1 MSAVELRGVSKSY
14 DGTAVLSNFTLTV
27 AGTFITAILGPSGS
41 GKTTLL
47 RLIAGFDRPDAGTIM
62 LGDRV
67 VDDARTHVRP
77 ERRGIGYVPQDGA
90 LFPHLDAMRNIGFG
104 LDRGERNR
112 ASDLLGLVGLTGLG
126 HRYPHELSGGQQQR
140 VALARAL
147 AIRPKL
153 VLLDEPFSS
162 LDASLRVS
170 MRRDIA
176 RVLAETQTPSI
187 IVTHDQDEALSLAH
201 QVVILDEGHPLA
213 HGSPADLYR
222 TPISAAAARYLGD
235 ANLLPALVDAGVAR
249 CVLGAVHVGAD
260 MASGPATVLV
270 RPEQLRIGTT
280 PMQGAVPATI
290 GNVDYYGHDS
300 LAELTLD
307 DGTMVTARL
316 TGSAAIDSAAFN
328 SVGIRRGDRVY
339 VQAIGDMVAWPQG
352 ADVGPER

>member
-1 MSAVELRGVSKSY
+1 MSAVELQGVSKSY
-14 DGTAVLSNFTLTV
+14 DGTVVLNDFTLTV
-27 AGTFITAILGPSGS
+27 ADTFITAILGPSGS

-47 RLIAGFDRPDAGTIM
+47 RLIAGFERPDAGAIT
-62 LGDRV
+62 LGDQL

-90 LFPHLDAMRNIGFG
+90 LFPHLTAIRNISFG
-104 LDRGERNR
+104 LDRGDRQR
-112 ASDLLGLVGLTGLG
+112 ARELLELVGLIGLG
-126 HRYPHELSGGQQQR
+126 HRYPHQLSGGQQQR

-176 RVLAETQTPSI
+176 RVLAETHTPAI
-187 IVTHDQDEALSLAH
+187 IVTHDQDEALSLAN
-201 QVVILDEGHPLA
+201 QVVILDEGHALA

-235 ANLLPALVDAGVAR
+235 ANLLTAVVDAGVAR
-249 CVLGAVHVGAD
+249 CVLGVVQLRNAD
-260 MASGPATVLV
+260 LASGPATVLV
-270 RPEQLRIGTT
+270 RPEQVHVTST
-280 PMQGAVPATI
+280 PTGGSVLATV

-307 DGTMVTARL
+307 DATTVTARL
-316 TGSAAIDSAAFN
+316 TDNA
-328 SVGIRRGDRVY
+328 GIKPGDRVY
-339 VQAIGDMVAWPQG
+339 AQVVGDMVAWPEQ
-352 ADVGPER
+352 

>member
-1 MSAVELRGVSKSY
+1 VSAVEIRNVSKSY
-14 DGTAVLSNFTLTV
+14 DGTPVLSDFTLTV
-27 AGTFITAILGPSGS
+27 ADAFITAILGPSGS

-62 LGDRV
+62 LGDQL

-90 LFPHLDAMRNIGFG
+90 LFPHLNALRNISFG
-104 LDRGERNR
+104 LDRADRDR
-112 ASDLLGLVGLTGLG
+112 ADDLLGLVGLTGLG

-147 AIRPKL
+147 AIRPRL

-176 RVLAETQTPSI
+176 RVLAETHTPSI
-187 IVTHDQDEALSLAH
+187 IVTHDQDEALSLAN
-201 QVVILDEGHPLA
+201 QVVILDDGHALA

-235 ANLLPALVDAGVAR
+235 ANLLTAVVDAGLAR
-249 CVLGAVHVGAD
+249 CSLGVVQLKDAQLP
-260 MASGPATVLV
+260 SGPATVLV
-270 RPEQLRIGTT
+270 RPEQLHVTGA
-280 PMQGAVPATI
+280 PMEDSVRATI
-290 GNVDYYGHDS
+290 GNVDYHGHDS

-307 DGTMVTARL
+307 DATMLTARL
-316 TGSAAIDSAAFN
+316 ANNPGIGTA
-328 SVGIRRGDRVY
+328 GIREGDRVY
-339 VQAIGDMVAWPQG
+339 VRAVGEMVAWPQ
-352 ADVGPER
+352 AKA

>member
-1 MSAVELRGVSKSY
+1 MSAVEIRGVSKSY
-14 DGTAVLSNFTLTV
+14 DGTVVLSDFTLTV
-27 AGTFITAILGPSGS
+27 ADTFITAILGPSGS

-62 LGDRV
+62 LGDHV

-90 LFPHLDAMRNIGFG
+90 LFPHLDAIRNIGFG
-104 LDRGERNR
+104 LDRGDRDR
-112 ASDLLGLVGLTGLG
+112 AVDLLGLVGLTGLG

-170 MRRDIA
+170 MRRDVA
-176 RVLAETQTPSI
+176 RVLAETHTPSI
-187 IVTHDQDEALSLAH
+187 IVTHDQDEALSLAN
-201 QVVILDEGHPLA
+201 QVVILDEGHALA
-213 HGSPADLYR
+213 HGSPTDLYR

-235 ANLLPALVDAGVAR
+235 ANLLTAVVDAGVAR
-249 CVLGAVHVGAD
+249 CALSVVQMAAD
-260 MASGPATVLV
+260 MPSGLATVLV
-270 RPEQLRIGTT
+270 RPEQLRVSTA
-280 PMQGAVPATI
+280 PAQGAVAATI
-290 GNVDYYGHDS
+290 GNIDYYGHDS

-316 TGSAAIDSAAFN
+316 TDTAGADSF
-328 SVGIRRGDRVY
+328 GIRPGDRVY
-339 VQAIGDMVAWPQG
+339 VQAIGDLVAWPQ
-352 ADVGPER
+352 AKE

>member
-1 MSAVELRGVSKSY
+1 VSAVEIRGVSKSY
-14 DGTAVLSNFTLTV
+14 DGTVVLSDFTLTV
-27 AGTFITAILGPSGS
+27 ADTFITAILGPSGS

-62 LGDRV
+62 LGDHV

-90 LFPHLDAMRNIGFG
+90 LFPHLDALRNISFG
-104 LDRGERNR
+104 LERGDRDR
-112 ASDLLGLVGLTGLG
+112 AADLLALVGLTGLG

-176 RVLAETQTPSI
+176 RVLAETHTPSI
-187 IVTHDQDEALSLAH
+187 IVTHDQDEALSLAN
-201 QVVILDEGHPLA
+201 QVVILDDGHALA

-235 ANLLPALVDAGVAR
+235 ANLLPAVVEAGVAR
-249 CVLGAVHVGAD
+249 CALGVVQVRAD
-260 MASGPATVLV
+260 VPTGPATILV
-270 RPEQLRIGTT
+270 RPEQLHVSVAPSEGS
-280 PMQGAVPATI
+280 VPATMRHI
-290 GNVDYYGHDS
+290 DYHGHDS

-307 DGTMVTARL
+307 DSTTLTARL
-316 TGSAAIDSAAFN
+316 TEN
-328 SVGIRRGDRVY
+328 LGIRPGDRVY
-339 VQAIGDMVAWPQG
+339 VQAVGEMVAWPLRG
-352 ADVGPER
+352 SVGPLRGSVGPQ

>member
-1 MSAVELRGVSKSY
+1 VSAAATIQGVSKSY
-14 DGTAVLSNFTLTV
+14 DGTVVLNDFTLTV
-27 AGTFITAILGPSGS
+27 ADTFITAILGPSGS

-62 LGDRV
+62 LGDQL

-90 LFPHLDAMRNIGFG
+90 LFPHLNAIRNIGFG
-104 LDRGERNR
+104 LDRADRDR
-112 ASDLLGLVGLTGLG
+112 AGQLLELVGLTGLG

-147 AIRPKL
+147 AIRPRL

-176 RVLAETQTPSI
+176 RVLADMHTPSI
-187 IVTHDQDEALSLAH
+187 IVTHDQDEALSLAN
-201 QVVILDEGHPLA
+201 QVVILDDGRVLA

-235 ANLLPALVDAGVAR
+235 ANLLTAMVDAGVAR
-249 CVLGAVHVGAD
+249 CGLGVVQLRNATI
-260 MASGPATVLV
+260 ASGPATVLV
-270 RPEQLRIGTT
+270 RPEQLRVTAA
-280 PMQGAVPATI
+280 PMDGGISVTV
-290 GNVDYYGHDS
+290 GNIDYYGHDS

-307 DGTMVTARL
+307 DGSVVTARL
-316 TGSAAIDSAAFN
+316 TDN
-328 SVGIRRGDRVY
+328 VGIRPGDRVY
-339 VQAIGDMVAWPQG
+339 VRAVGDMVAWPHT
-352 ADVGPER
+352 

>member
-1 MSAVELRGVSKSY
+1 MSAVEIRSVSKSY
-14 DGTAVLSNFTLTV
+14 DGTPVLTDFTLTI
-27 AGTFITAILGPSGS
+27 ADTFITAILGPSGS

-62 LGDRV
+62 LGDHV

-90 LFPHLDAMRNIGFG
+90 LFPHLDAIRNISFG
-104 LDRGERNR
+104 LDRDDRDR
-112 ASDLLGLVGLTGLG
+112 ASNLLDIVGLTGLG

-187 IVTHDQDEALSLAH
+187 IVTHDQDEALSLAN
-201 QVVILDEGHPLA
+201 QVVILDEGHALA

-235 ANLLPALVDAGVAR
+235 ANLLSALIDAGVAR
-249 CVLGAVHVGAD
+249 CSLGLVQVGATVP
-260 MASGPATVLV
+260 SGRATVLV
-270 RPEQLRIGTT
+270 RPEQLRVSTAAT
-280 PMQGAVPATI
+280 SGAVPATI

-307 DGTMVTARL
+307 DGTVVTARL
-316 TGSAAIDSAAFN
+316 TDSVAIHSG
-328 SVGIRRGDRVY
+328 GIRSGDRVY
-339 VQAIGDMVAWPQG
+339 VEAVGAMVAWSESNG
-352 ADVGPER
+352 ARS

>member
-1 MSAVELRGVSKSY
+1 
-14 DGTAVLSNFTLTV
+14 
-27 AGTFITAILGPSGS
+27 
-41 GKTTLL
+41 
-47 RLIAGFDRPDAGTIM
+47 M
-62 LGDRV
+62 LGDHV

-90 LFPHLDAMRNIGFG
+90 LFPHLDAIRNISFG
-104 LDRGERNR
+104 LDRSDRGR
-112 ASDLLGLVGLTGLG
+112 AGDLLDLVGLTGLG

-176 RVLAETQTPSI
+176 RVLAETHTPSI
-187 IVTHDQDEALSLAH
+187 IVTHDQDEALSLAN
-201 QVVILDEGHPLA
+201 QVVILDEGHALA

-235 ANLLPALVDAGVAR
+235 ANLLPAIVDAGVAR
-249 CVLGAVHVGAD
+249 CVLGVVRVGAEV
-260 MASGPATVLV
+260 ASGSATVLV
-270 RPEQLRIGTT
+270 RPEQLRVSRA
-280 PMQGAVPATI
+280 PMEGAVQATI

-307 DGTMVTARL
+307 DGTIVTARL
-316 TGSAAIDSAAFN
+316 TDSATTN
-328 SVGIRRGDRVY
+328 SGGIRRGDRVY
-339 VQAIGDMVAWPQG
+339 VQAVGDMVAWPLR
-352 ADVGPER
+352 EI

>member
-1 MSAVELRGVSKSY
+1 MSAVEIRGVSKSY
-14 DGTAVLSNFTLTV
+14 EGTTVLSNFDLTV
-27 AGTFITAILGPSGS
+27 ADTFITAILGPSGS

-47 RLIAGFDRPDAGTIM
+47 RLIAGFDRPDEGTIM
-62 LGDRV
+62 LGDHV

-90 LFPHLDAMRNIGFG
+90 LFPHLDAIRNISFG
-104 LDRGERNR
+104 LGRGDRGR
-112 ASDLLGLVGLTGLG
+112 ASDLLDLVGLTGLG

-176 RVLAETQTPSI
+176 RVLAQTHTPSI
-187 IVTHDQDEALSLAH
+187 IVTHDQDEALSLAN
-201 QVVILDEGHPLA
+201 QVVILDEGHALA

-222 TPISAAAARYLGD
+222 TPVSAAAARYLGA
-235 ANLLPALVDAGVAR
+235 ANLLSAVIDAGVAR
-249 CVLGAVHVGAD
+249 CVLGVVQVGVQVS
-260 MASGPATVLV
+260 SGQATVLV
-270 RPEQLRIGTT
+270 RPEQLRVSTT
-280 PMQGAVPATI
+280 PRPDSVPATI

-316 TGSAAIDSAAFN
+316 TDSVEIGSL
-328 SVGIRRGDRVY
+328 GIRRGEQVH
-339 VQAIGDMVAWPQG
+339 VQAVGEMVAWSDTEP
-352 ADVGPER
+352 APTKR

>member
-1 MSAVELRGVSKSY
+1 VSAVEIRNVSKSY
-14 DGTAVLSNFTLTV
+14 DGTAVLNDFTLTV
-27 AGTFITAILGPSGS
+27 ADTFITAILGPSGS

-62 LGDRV
+62 LGDQL

-77 ERRGIGYVPQDGA
+77 ERRGIGYVPQEGA
-90 LFPHLDAMRNIGFG
+90 LFPHLNAIRNIGFG
-104 LDRGERNR
+104 LDRGDRDR
-112 ASDLLGLVGLTGLG
+112 AADLLGLVGLVGLG

-147 AIRPKL
+147 AIRPRL

-176 RVLAETQTPSI
+176 RVLAETRTPSI
-187 IVTHDQDEALSLAH
+187 IVTHDQDEALSLAN
-201 QVVILDEGHPLA
+201 QVVILDEGHALA

-235 ANLLPALVDAGVAR
+235 ANLLTAVVDAGVAR
-249 CVLGAVHVGAD
+249 CALGVVHVAAD
-260 MASGPATVLV
+260 VPNGLATILV
-270 RPEQLRIGTT
+270 RPEQVRVSVATT
-280 PMQGAVPATI
+280 EGAVPATI
-290 GNVDYYGHDS
+290 GNIDYHGHDS

-307 DGTMVTARL
+307 DATMLTVRL
-316 TGSAAIDSAAFN
+316 TDN
-328 SVGIRRGDRVY
+328 DGIAEGDRVY
-339 VQAIGDMVAWPQG
+339 VQAIGDMVAWPQ
-352 ADVGPER
+352 

>member
-1 MSAVELRGVSKSY
+1 VSAVEIQGVSKSY
-14 DGTAVLSNFTLTV
+14 DGTAVLKDFTLTV
-27 AGTFITAILGPSGS
+27 ADTFITAILGPSGS

-62 LGDRV
+62 LGDHV

-90 LFPHLDAMRNIGFG
+90 LFPHLDAIRNISFG
-104 LDRGERNR
+104 LDRGDRER
-112 ASDLLGLVGLTGLG
+112 ADDLLGLVGLVGLG

-147 AIRPKL
+147 AIRPRL

-176 RVLAETQTPSI
+176 RVLAETHTPSI
-187 IVTHDQDEALSLAH
+187 IVTHDQDEALSLAN
-201 QVVILDEGHPLA
+201 QVVILDEGHALA

-235 ANLLPALVDAGVAR
+235 ANLLRAVVDASVAR
-249 CVLGAVHVGAD
+249 CALGVVQVRAD
-260 MASGPATVLV
+260 VASGPATILV
-270 RPEQLRIGTT
+270 RPEQLRVSAT
-280 PMQGAVPATI
+280 PTPGAVPATM
-290 GNVDYYGHDS
+290 GNIDYYGHDS

-307 DGTMVTARL
+307 DGTMVIARL
-316 TGSAAIDSAAFN
+316 TDNLAI
-328 SVGIRRGDRVY
+328 RPGDGVY
-339 VQAIGDMVAWPQG
+339 VQTVGHMVAWPQ
-352 ADVGPER
+352 R

>member
-1 MSAVELRGVSKSY
+1 MSAVEIRDVSKSY
-14 DGTAVLSNFTLTV
+14 DGTVVLSDFTLTI
-27 AGTFITAILGPSGS
+27 ADTFITAILGPSGS

-62 LGDRV
+62 LGNQV

-90 LFPHLDAMRNIGFG
+90 LFPHLDAIRNISFG
-104 LDRGERNR
+104 LDRGDRGR
-112 ASDLLGLVGLTGLG
+112 AGDLLDLVGLTGLG

-176 RVLAETQTPSI
+176 RVLAETRTPSI
-187 IVTHDQDEALSLAH
+187 IVTHDQDEALSLAN
-201 QVVILDEGHPLA
+201 QVVIIDEGHALA

-235 ANLLPALVDAGVAR
+235 ANLLSADVDAGAAR
-249 CVLGAVHVGAD
+249 CVLGVVQVGAGVS
-260 MASGPATVLV
+260 SGPATVLV
-270 RPEQLRIGTT
+270 RPEQLRMSSV

-290 GNVDYYGHDS
+290 VNIDYYGHDS
-300 LAELTLD
+300 LAELTLG
-307 DGTMVTARL
+307 DGTTVTARL
-316 TGSAAIDSAAFN
+316 TDNAAIDS
-328 SVGIRRGDRVY
+328 VGIRPGDRVY
-339 VQAIGDMVAWPQG
+339 VHAVGEMVAWPQ
-352 ADVGPER
+352 AVE